1 MIAWATKRKLQYLGI
16 IAGLFILFVAV
27 PLYLFI
33 YDKPTCFDG
42 FENGD
47 EVGVDCGGS
56 CRLLCTAEIGQPIAR
71 WDPRIFKISPGIY
84 SVLAYLENPNV
95 TAEVLHAPYTFRLYD
110 NKGLIITERKG
121 ETFIPKGQTFAVF
134 EGNFSTGERIPTRA
148 VFSFGPNLTWT
159 KNLTTPPDLAV
170 TNKAL
175 SREET
180 SPRVD
185 ATITNKAVN
194 VVSNIELTAII
205 FDGAGNAIGASRTLV
220 EDINPQD
227 SKALV
232 FTWPLPFETK
242 SEVCSAPV
250 DTAIV
255 IDRSGSMASLG
266 KNPPQPLTDVK
277 NAAVFF
283 VNQLGPNDQG
293 ALISFANEAT
303 NPIDSLLT
311 KNFESLKTAIGNL
324 AIETAGTQNTNLA
337 DGIFQA
343 KNELVSERHIEGAGK
358 VMVVLTDGIATLPE
372 KKGDPKYPE
381 TAALERANEAKAQ
394 DISIFTIGL
403 GKDLNIEF
411 LKLVASSSEE
421 FYLAPTAKDLT
432 GIYTQIA
439 TKICKK
445 RPASIDII
453 PRIYPKSL
461 TPTL

>member
-16 IAGLFILFVAV
+16 IVAFFIILVAI
-27 PLYLFI
+27 PLYVFI

-47 EVGVDCGGS
+47 ESGVDCGGS

-71 WDPRIFKISPGIY
+71 WDPRIFRISPGIY

-95 TAEVLHAPYTFRLYD
+95 TAEVLHAPYIFKLYD
-110 NKGLIITERKG
+110 NKGLLITERKG
-121 ETFIPKGQTFAVF
+121 ETFIPKGQTFAIY
-134 EGNFSTGERIPTRA
+134 EGNFSTGERVPTRA
-148 VFSFGPNLTWT
+148 IFSFEPNLTWT
-159 KNLTTPPDLAV
+159 KNLSTPPGLEV

-175 SREET
+175 SREES

-185 ATITNKAVN
+185 ATVTNKSVSP
-194 VVSNIELTAII
+194 VSNIELTAII
-205 FDGAGNAIGASRTLV
+205 FDGAGSAIGASRTLV
-220 EDINPQD
+220 EDINPQE

-232 FTWPLPFETK
+232 FTWPNPFETK

-293 ALISFANEAT
+293 ALITFANEAS

-311 KNFESLKTAIGNL
+311 SSFESLKTAIGNI
-324 AIETAGTQNTNLA
+324 AIKTPGTQNTNLA

-343 KNELVSERHIEGAGK
+343 KNELVSERHNESAGK
-358 VMVVLTDGIATLPE
+358 VMVVLTDGIATMPQ
-372 KKGDPKYPE
+372 KAGDPKYPE
-381 TAALERANEAKAQ
+381 TFALERANEAKANGV
-394 DISIFTIGL
+394 SIFTIGL
-403 GKDLNIEF
+403 GKELNIEF
-411 LKLVASSSEE
+411 LKQVASSSEE

-445 RPASIDII
+445 RPASIEII